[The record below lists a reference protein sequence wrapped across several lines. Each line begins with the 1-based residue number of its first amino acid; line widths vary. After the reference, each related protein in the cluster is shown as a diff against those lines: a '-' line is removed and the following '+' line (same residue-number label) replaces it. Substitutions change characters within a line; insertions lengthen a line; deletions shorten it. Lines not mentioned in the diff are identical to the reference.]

1 MWFFLIFLKSSFFPT
16 LHPTNVVPFLLH
28 LRFCFCLSLSICNI
42 YLFYLYLL
50 MLLLCKA
57 SVLWH
62 CWLGGR
68 KGIRPVKNFSGG
80 VLAWL
85 SLWSEMQAW
94 IWPSWCHCHSLSLAS
109 VKCRLFLP
117 FCYRL
122 TRVVPEKGPLN
133 GCVYVAVVCCVRF
146 GFCLS
151 LHLCRSYLLIYLLVS
166 CCVRV
171 KGHISEIAGV
181 SLMESWFCVI
191 GSPPLYRSASF
202 TSSQQHC
209 DMAKV
214 TAM

>member
-1 MWFFLIFLKSSFFPT
+1 MP
-16 LHPTNVVPFLLH
+16 
-28 LRFCFCLSLSICNI
+28 
-42 YLFYLYLL
+42 
-50 MLLLCKA
+50 

-94 IWPSWCHCHSLSLAS
+94 IWPSWCHCHSLFSCFSKIQIVFTFLLPAHPGS
-109 VKCRLFLP
+109 PGKRAVK
-117 FCYRL
+117 
-122 TRVVPEKGPLN
+122 RV
-133 GCVYVAVVCCVRF
+133 CVYVAVVCCVRF